1 MNDILAL
8 ASEAESALRAL
19 VDAHGQTSLGTA
31 LEHVRRYR
39 VRIETRLAVE
49 SAVSAKPESE
59 SELPFTVF
67 MHHGKACRV
76 VRRYTQ
82 EMPIETLVGG
92 FSFAGVRPTEVAD
105 IVYLSDWNTAT
116 VCAEFLREVV

>member
-19 VDAHGQTSLGTA
+19 VDVHGQTSLGTA

-49 SAVSAKPESE
+49 SVVSAKPESE
-59 SELPFTVF
+59 SPFTVF
-67 MHHGKACRV
+67 MHHGRSCRV

-105 IVYLSDWNTAT
+105 IVYLSDWDTAT
-116 VCAEFLREVV
+116 VRAESLREVV